1 VWLFPAFSFIAVPVI
16 AQINGTS
23 LLPLIW
29 GRLADESFM
38 NLPLSPLFVPIG
50 QLYVAAFGKLP
61 HDTVPSPSHLLATP
75 RHAMQA

>member
-1 VWLFPAFSFIAVPVI
+1 MWLFPAFSFIAVPVI

-50 QLYVAAFGKLP
+50 QLYVALARPHTALP
-61 HDTVPSPSHLLATP
+61 LPRPTSSP